1 MSIRFFFFVYRS
13 LPRNILRAQTNNE
26 LQINITGGR
35 EIRLENLSETRVL
48 KINNN
53 GKNKCQV
60 VRASPSHTCRGYKQN
75 DDDV

>member
-1 MSIRFFFFVYRS
+1 MSIRGCFFVCRS
-13 LPRNILRAQTNNE
+13 LPRISYKRKPNE

-35 EIRLENLSETRVL
+35 EIRLENLSKTRVL
-48 KINNN
+48 KNNN

-75 DDDV
+75 DDV